1 MLKDE
6 TLRNGLA
13 RVMVIG
19 VILAGSVI
27 LVGLAWF
34 LCMHPG
40 ISPGDHIFKGEPKY
54 FENPI
59 GMVKRA
65 FAPEED
71 GHIRSL
77 IMIGIVILLLNP
89 LVRVAF
95 SLLGYAVQRDRLYT
109 VISALVFIVLLI
121 SFFW

>member
-13 RVMVIG
+13 RLMVIG
-19 VILAGSVI
+19 VIIAGGIMLAG
-27 LVGLAWF
+27 LVWF
-34 LCMHPG
+34 LCLHPG

-59 GMVKRA
+59 GMLKRA
-65 FAPEED
+65 FDPQAD

-89 LVRVAF
+89 VVRVLF
-95 SLLGYAVQRDRLYT
+95 SLAGYAAQKDRLYT
-109 VISALVFIVLLI
+109 VISAVVFLVLLF